1 MHSYCAYFTRRYSE
15 NRSYLCKKTIKVI
28 RNIKDIDHRNEDKAR
43 PNVTRIYCRR
53 QPIPNYGSWHEQGQR
68 KQINMKIPIC
78 STCKK
83 TNNIGPGD
91 LRLLNADRSLA
102 VPTELKLYAQK
113 QLVRNQ
119 GAKTGSWR
127 ASCPAARRPR
137 HTLC

>member
-15 NRSYLCKKTIKVI
+15 KRSYLCKKKVI
-28 RNIKDIDHRNEDKAR
+28 RNIKDRPQKQRQSAPKRHQNLLPPPTHSELWILARTRATQANKHENTNLLDMQKDKQHRA
-43 PNVTRIYCRR
+43 
-53 QPIPNYGSWHEQGQR
+53 
-68 KQINMKIPIC
+68 
-78 STCKK
+78 
-83 TNNIGPGD
+83 GD